1 MLLLHFAFAASTIT
15 VSCCACLVVA
25 LKRAFRLECIEGQD
39 VSSGVGMLRPI
50 NTALFFFVTLAF
62 VAIAACLAKP
72 LSNHARDVSAAV
84 CSKWQPLYF
93 VVVSLQRVF
102 LRAIVIPYALGSWK
116 NREASCAMS
125 SNFENEFHAATLLW
139 DGAMLSMGVS
149 TICAD
154 LNANVSP
161 SLRRFLHIILAL
173 CLLLDLVGS
182 CMWGNDTASQV
193 LLSVSGFRFLL
204 DNQITSCIITQLV
217 LALRFVFMG
226 WRSRHGRGWYYAS
239 LRFELDLEGT
249 TLLSRL
255 TLQPRGQ
262 QPIAAG
268 GSSLCAAVGGFIA
281 KLLGRVQQGLLQF
294 QLRSVS
300 NCCVFVIPCVSING
314 NHDGSADCEFALA
327 RPAFDLKCLRL
338 LHPFANAHP
347 KLYFSFIFFFL
358 AVPSL
363 AVALFAKIEVRG
375 VLTLVFNSAI
385 VFVLL
390 GFLSCNRYNI
400 DRIAAKQAAI
410 SFRYAVFVVLL
421 SQWIALDSRRAFLV
435 LRDGHLSLY
444 DRTPWDVAA
453 VSILALMFSLCLLLD
468 CSPHL
473 PAFVQIFVTV

>member
-1 MLLLHFAFAASTIT
+1 MRLLHFAFVASTIT

-39 VSSGVGMLRPI
+39 VSPGGGILRPM
-50 NTALFFFVTLAF
+50 NTALLFFVTLAF
-62 VAIAACLAKP
+62 VAIAACLLQP
-72 LSNHARDVSAAV
+72 LSNHARDVAAAV
-84 CSKWQPLYF
+84 CSIWQPLYF
-93 VVVSLQRVF
+93 VVVSLQRVI

-116 NREASCAMS
+116 HREASCAMS
-125 SNFENEFHAATLLW
+125 SNFENEFHAAMLLW

-161 SLRRFLHIILAL
+161 SLRRFLHVTLAL

-226 WRSRHGRGWYYAS
+226 WRSRHGRGWYYAP
-239 LRFELDLEGT
+239 LQFELALDGAA
-249 TLLSRL
+249 LLSRL
-255 TLQPRGQ
+255 TQRGP

-268 GSSLCAAVGGFIA
+268 GSSLCAAVSGFIA
-281 KLLGRVQQGLLQF
+281 KLLGRLRQVLLHF
-294 QLRSVS
+294 QLRRVLK
-300 NCCVFVIPCVSING
+300 CGVFVIPCVAING
-314 NHDGSADCEFALA
+314 SQDGSADSEFALA
-327 RPAFDLKCLRL
+327 RPAFNLKCLRF

-347 KLYFSFIFFFL
+347 KLYFSSMFFFL
-358 AVPSL
+358 AVPSF
-363 AVALFAKIEVRG
+363 AVAILSKSQVRG
-375 VLTLVFNSAI
+375 VFAMFFNSAI
-385 VFVLL
+385 VMAFL
-390 GFLSCNRYNI
+390 GFVSCNRYNI
-400 DRIAAKQAAI
+400 DRIAAKQVTL
-410 SFRYAVFVVLL
+410 SFRYAVIVVLI
-421 SQWIALDSRRAFLV
+421 SQWIVLDSRRAYLV
-435 LRDGHLSLY
+435 LRDGHTSLY

-453 VSILALMFSLCLLLD
+453 TSIIALMFSLSLLLD

-473 PAFVQIFVTV
+473 PALPQILVTV